1 LDNELT
7 ILQGSILG
15 LPLGGKKSGIAE
27 AFTASISESLPEA
40 IASRLLSSYG
50 IAPSTEDDEAFE
62 KVLQFGGDMSFYAPT
77 LAFAQSLENVM
88 PVYMYRFNEE
98 NDWPGPWQGRST
110 HIHDLTYLLQNFN
123 DHLDDEQTRL
133 AEEWAADVIAF
144 ANGQA
149 PWQRWTKGQK
159 TAKVFEVGGTGEVK
173 DVPEK
178 TGRKSIALDLADEV
192 GFDALK
198 GALVRF
204 MFS

>member
-1 LDNELT
+1 
-7 ILQGSILG
+7 
-15 LPLGGKKSGIAE
+15 
-27 AFTASISESLPEA
+27 LPEI
-40 IASRLLSSYG
+40 IASRLLSSYV
-50 IAPSTEDDEAFE
+50 ISPSTEDDEAFE

-77 LAFAQSLENVM
+77 LAFAQSLENIM
-88 PVYMYRFNEE
+88 PVYMYRFNEG

-123 DHLDDEQTRL
+123 DHLDDEQVRL
-133 AEEWAADVIAF
+133 AEELAADVIAF

-149 PWQRWTKGQK
+149 PWQRWTNDQK
-159 TAKVFEVGGTGEVK
+159 TAKVFEVGGTGEVE

-178 TGRKSIALDLADEV
+178 TGRKSIVLDLADEV

-198 GALVRF
+198 GAFVRF